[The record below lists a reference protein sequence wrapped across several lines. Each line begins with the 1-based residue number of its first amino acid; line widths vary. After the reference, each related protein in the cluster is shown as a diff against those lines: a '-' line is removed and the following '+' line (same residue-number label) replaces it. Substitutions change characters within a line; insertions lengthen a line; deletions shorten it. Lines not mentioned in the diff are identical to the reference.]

1 MEPILALGAALT
13 AAGMGVGW
21 AVARSHRNVALRV
34 QSALEPLL
42 DRLEHGELQ
51 AATPGG
57 RLLETL
63 QAALKPPPVR

>member
-1 MEPILALGAALT
+1 
-13 AAGMGVGW
+13 MGY
-21 AVARSHRNVALRV
+21 AIARSHRGVAARTQVALEQV
-34 QSALEPLL
+34 L